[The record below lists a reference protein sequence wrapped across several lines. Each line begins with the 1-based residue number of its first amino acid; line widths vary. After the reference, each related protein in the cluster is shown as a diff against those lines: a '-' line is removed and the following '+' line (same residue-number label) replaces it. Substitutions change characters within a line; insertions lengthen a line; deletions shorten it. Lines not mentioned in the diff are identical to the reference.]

1 MLTCYRCCSS
11 SPPPAKPRHAPKA
24 EESNIVGVFGLS
36 IRTVERD
43 LEEEFTRVAPVE
55 KVVIV
60 YDARVS
66 TESATKRIYA
76 AHRLTCP
83 PFALGPSQT
92 ERSRGFG
99 FVTMKDVEGAHA
111 VITALNGIV
120 SRETGLTTRIYAAC

>member
-1 MLTCYRCCSS
+1 MLTRSSSHPS

-66 TESATKRIYA
+66 TDRRYEAQWRAYTQHI
-76 AHRLTCP
+76 
-83 PFALGPSQT
+83 
-92 ERSRGFG
+92 
-99 FVTMKDVEGAHA
+99 D
-111 VITALNGIV
+111 
-120 SRETGLTTRIYAAC
+120 